1 MLCAKCGHD
10 NPDTLKFCGECGA
23 PALIF
28 CPSCKAGNPRQALDC
43 HQCHQTLGGIDP
55 LANGERRQLTL
66 FFSDL
71 VGSSGLSERMDPEE
85 LHQLYAQYQQSCA
98 DIVRRYD
105 GYIAQYLGDG
115 ILAYFGYPNAHED
128 DAVRAVQSG
137 IELLQ
142 RQDGLT
148 PLRQRPQIRIGIH
161 TGLVMVGG
169 VGSGQRREQLALGEA
184 PNIAARLQSEAAPD
198 TLLISEA
205 TRRLVAGHF
214 MLDELGSRT
223 LKGVSRPLQIF
234 RVLGRSNAVS
244 RFDAQAAS
252 GLAPFIGRGQELALI
267 ASTWAQVAAGACRTL
282 LVRGE
287 AGIGKSRL
295 LGMARD
301 AARSQLHELFE
312 LECSPYDMNSALYP
326 VTNMLRRRLGLEI
339 VRPPE
344 EMLEALERFVAGRG
358 VPLEEALPLLAEL
371 FGIPTGERYPAL
383 DMAPA
388 RRRQRTLEIL
398 ADLLL
403 HAPEGTPVL
412 MLVEDLHWADPS
424 TLELVGALVA
434 RQAKSPLGIVC
445 TTRPEPAVAWPASPN
460 LVELNLP
467 PLPLADARALI
478 KGVVGP
484 KPLPESVVQELIERT
499 GGVPLFVEAVTR
511 TILETGVLRELDDRY
526 ELHGQLPPGLIPDTV
541 HDSLMARIDRLGAD
555 KSVAQLAS
563 VIGRQ
568 FGFELLQQVSG
579 RSSAALKLVL
589 GRLLQLDLIDTADTS
604 AAPAY
609 AFKHALIQDAAYESL
624 LRATRQEIH
633 RKIAETLIALFP
645 ETAAA
650 RPDLVAQH
658 FSKAGLGAQALK
670 YWQLAGQLALGRAA
684 NHEAIAHL
692 KRALESI
699 DSLPEAERL
708 ATELELQAA
717 LAPALTATQGWASP
731 ELDRAYRR
739 AGELIDLLPGTPH
752 RLPVLWGTWAYHFVA
767 GRVGE
772 SLALAPQVLQLATQ
786 VGSPLLI
793 PPARHASAC
802 SHTYHGDFVDGL
814 AHANAGL
821 AVFEFEQEKLIARN
835 FGHASSVCLES
846 FKGDALWMLG
856 QPQQALQASD
866 RSLALARRLG
876 HMPSL
881 AWAVSYKTWFHH
893 LLRDAPRIL
902 EMADEAIRLSGE
914 EGFAFWEPMV
924 AVYRGW
930 ALTTLGQ
937 AQEGIA
943 SMRGGL
949 ARYRAAGNGCTQ
961 VHMMAALAEAH
972 WLAGNEDE
980 AMAVLREAMATAK
993 TTEEGFYEPEL
1004 YRLKGQFQLAQAA
1017 RLPDAARGAGGEAG
1031 QLLAAAERSIRLAG
1045 EMARGQGARSLEL
1058 RAQLTLCRLQQ
1069 QRGDASVAAG
1079 PAMAELYRGF
1089 TEGLATPD
1097 LREAQAMLASL
1108 APATPPP

>member
-10 NPDTLKFCGECGA
+10 NPDSLKFCGECGA
-23 PALIF
+23 PALVY
-28 CPSCKAGNPRQALDC
+28 CPGCKAGNPRNALNC
-43 HQCHQTLGGIDP
+43 NQCQQVLGGIDP

-85 LHQLYAQYQQSCA
+85 LHQLYAEYQQGCA

-115 ILAYFGYPNAHED
+115 ILAYFGYPTAHED
-128 DAVRAVQSG
+128 DAARAVQTG

-142 RQDGLT
+142 RQQSLAA
-148 PLRQRPQIRIGIH
+148 LRQPPQIRIGIH

-184 PNIAARLQSEAAPD
+184 PNIAARLQSEANPD
-198 TLLISEA
+198 TLVISEA
-205 TRRLVAGHF
+205 TRRLVAGRF
-214 MLDELGSRT
+214 LLEELGSRT

-234 RVLGRSNAVS
+234 RVLGRSHALS
-244 RFDAQAAS
+244 RFEAQAAS
-252 GLAPFIGRGQELALI
+252 GLVPFIGRSRELALI
-267 ASTWAQVAAGACRTL
+267 TATWAQVAAGACRTL

-301 AARSQLHELFE
+301 VARSQLHELFE
-312 LECSPYDMNSALYP
+312 LECSPYDMNSALFP
-326 VTNMLRRRLGLEI
+326 VTNMLRRRLGLEV
-339 VRPPE
+339 VRPAD
-344 EMLEALERFVAGRG
+344 EMLEVLERFAAGRG
-358 VPLEEALPLLAEL
+358 VLLDEALPLLAEL
-371 FGIPTGERYPAL
+371 FGIPSGERYPAL
-383 DMAPA
+383 DMAPP

-412 MLVEDLHWADPS
+412 LLVEDLHWADPS

-434 RQAKSPLGIVC
+434 RQASAPLCIVC
-445 TTRPEPAVAWPASPN
+445 TTRPEPAIGWAASPG
-460 LVELNLP
+460 LVEIDLR
-467 PLPLADARALI
+467 PLPVGDARALI
-478 KGVVGP
+478 AGVVGP
-484 KPLPESVVQELIERT
+484 KPLPESVLRELIERT

-526 ELHGQLPPGLIPDTV
+526 ELHGPLPPGLIPDTV

-579 RSSAALKLVL
+579 RGSAALKLVL
-589 GRLLQLDLIDTADTS
+589 GRLLQLDLIDAADAS

-609 AFKHALIQDAAYESL
+609 AFKHALVQDAAYESL

-645 ETAAA
+645 DTTAA

-684 NHEAIAHL
+684 NHEAIAHI
-692 KRALESI
+692 KRALALI
-699 DSLPEAERL
+699 DNLPVADRL

-731 ELDRAYRR
+731 ELDSAYRR
-739 AGELIDLLPGTPH
+739 AGELIDLVPDTPH

-772 SLALAPQVLQLATQ
+772 SLALAPQVLTLATQ

-793 PPARHASAC
+793 PPARHSSAC
-802 SHTYHGDFVDGL
+802 SHTYHGDFVEGL
-814 AHANAGL
+814 AHADAGL

-856 QPQQALQASD
+856 LPDQALAASD
-866 RSLALARRLG
+866 RSLSLARRLG

-902 EMADEAIRLSGE
+902 AMADEALRLAGE

-930 ALTTLGQ
+930 ALTTQGQ
-937 AQEGIA
+937 ADEGIA

-961 VHMMAALAEAH
+961 IHMMAALAEAL
-972 WLAGNEDE
+972 WLAGLQDE
-980 AMAVLREAMATAK
+980 ALAVLAEAMATAK
-993 TTEEGFYEPEL
+993 TTQEHFYEPEL
-1004 YRLKGQFQLAQAA
+1004 YRLKGQFLLAQAA
-1017 RLPDAARGAGGEAG
+1017 GLTAAGQGGDAEAAR
-1031 QLLAAAERSIRLAG
+1031 LLASAEQPIQQAVELSRL
-1045 EMARGQGARSLEL
+1045 QGARSLML
-1058 RAQLTLCRLQQ
+1058 RAQTTLCQWQQ
-1069 QRGDASVAAG
+1069 QRGDAVVAARAG
-1079 PAMAELYRGF
+1079 LAAQVQSF
-1089 TEGLATPD
+1089 TEGLDTPD
-1097 LREAQAMLASL
+1097 LQAAAALLARL
-1108 APATPPP
+1108 PA